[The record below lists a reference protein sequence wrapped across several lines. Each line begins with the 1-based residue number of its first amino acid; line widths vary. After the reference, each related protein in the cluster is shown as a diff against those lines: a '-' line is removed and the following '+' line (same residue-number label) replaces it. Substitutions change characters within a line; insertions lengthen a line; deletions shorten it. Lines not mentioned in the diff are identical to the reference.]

1 MLGAPLHLWNYKD
14 IVTTKNT
21 VTLGDMVTLGVTE
34 TLEDTV
40 MLGTW

>member
-1 MLGAPLHLWNYKD
+1 MLGAPLRLWNYKD